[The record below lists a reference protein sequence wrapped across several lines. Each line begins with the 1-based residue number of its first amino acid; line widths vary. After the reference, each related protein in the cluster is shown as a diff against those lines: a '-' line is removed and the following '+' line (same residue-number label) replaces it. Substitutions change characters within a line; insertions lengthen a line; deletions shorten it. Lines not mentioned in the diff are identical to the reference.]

1 MDLLIMK
8 HLFFAILL
16 TLGLSSYAQKTE
28 NKVRAESLA
37 AMAVGKE
44 AEGGSM
50 EEISAILGEAV
61 KAAPSH
67 ADLYAIWGFLAMKRA
82 EKDSDTGLYEM
93 SFEKFKKSV
102 QLKQSPEV
110 YGLWAGALIFYANL
124 KKDDSV
130 YEECFDKLQK
140 AVDVNSRFIQAYLVW
155 GQTLLKLAMDKNDAA
170 LYKQSIEKYN
180 KALELDANSLDAN
193 TGKGFACLSLGKIEK
208 DHTKY
213 GEELVSSYLKAE
225 QQGSQSAAYN
235 LACYYSLAKE
245 KEEAHKWLEKTIVK
259 QYAIRMD
266 VLNKKRIEDDQD
278 FNNIRRDKKYKE
290 ILATYFN

>member
-1 MDLLIMK
+1 MK
-8 HLFFAILL
+8 HLFFILL
-16 TLGLSSYAQKTE
+16 ITSCLSSQAQDKE

-50 EEISAILGEAV
+50 EEVSAILEQAV

-82 EKDSDTGLYEM
+82 EKGSDAELYEI
-93 SFEKFKKSV
+93 SFEKFNKSV
-102 QLKQSPEV
+102 ELKQSPEV

-124 KKDDSV
+124 KKDESV

-140 AVDVNSRFIQAYLVW
+140 AIDVNPRFIQAYLVW
-155 GQTLLKLAMDKNDAA
+155 GQTLLKLAMDRNDAG
-170 LYKQSIEKYN
+170 LYRQSIEKYN
-180 KALELDANSLDAN
+180 KVLELDANSLDAN
-193 TGKGFACLSLGKIEK
+193 TGKGYACLSLGKIEK
-208 DHTKY
+208 DHIKY
-213 GEELVSSYLKAE
+213 EEELVASYLKAE

-235 LACYYSLAKE
+235 LACYYSLVKE

-259 QYAIRMD
+259 QYTIKMD
-266 VLNKKRIEDDQD
+266 KLDKKRIEDDQD

-290 ILATYFN
+290 ILSAYFN